1 MCHHNSNTHTVLS
14 IFSYRTLNT
23 FSKLSVII
31 VINNKKQTNGT
42 YKQYYVKMSRCCH
55 RKTNLFFFFFFSN
68 AEKIENVPEF
78 ERLYACN
85 NNASEFTQLYT
96 RYKFYPIKKLNNMQE
111 LRIWHKHLT
120 IQFKHSYIHYQ
131 VYLSFISLKVK
142 FFTWNFCK
150 LSEVMLN
157 VIF

>member
-142 FFTWNFCK
+142 FFT
-150 LSEVMLN
+150 
-157 VIF
+157 

>member
-1 MCHHNSNTHTVLS
+1 MERISNIMSKCHGVVTE
-14 IFSYRTLNT
+14 
-23 FSKLSVII
+23 KL
-31 VINNKKQTNGT
+31 T
-42 YKQYYVKMSRCCH
+42 
-55 RKTNLFFFFFFSN
+55 FFFFFSN

-131 VYLSFISLKVK
+131 VYLSSISLKVK
-142 FFTWNFCK
+142 FFT
-150 LSEVMLN
+150 
-157 VIF
+157 

>member
-42 YKQYYVKMSRCCH
+42 YKQYYVKLSRFFH
-55 RKTNLFFFFFFSN
+55 QKTKLFFFFFFSN

-142 FFTWNFCK
+142 FFT
-150 LSEVMLN
+150 
-157 VIF
+157 

>member
-55 RKTNLFFFFFFSN
+55 RKTNLFFFFSN

-142 FFTWNFCK
+142 FFT
-150 LSEVMLN
+150 
-157 VIF
+157 

>member
-55 RKTNLFFFFFFSN
+55 PKTNLFFFFFFSN

-142 FFTWNFCK
+142 FFT
-150 LSEVMLN
+150 
-157 VIF
+157 

>member
-96 RYKFYPIKKLNNMQE
+96 CYKFYPIKKLNNMQE

-142 FFTWNFCK
+142 FFT
-150 LSEVMLN
+150 
-157 VIF
+157 

>member
-55 RKTNLFFFFFFSN
+55 RKTNPFFFFFFSN

-142 FFTWNFCK
+142 FFT
-150 LSEVMLN
+150 
-157 VIF
+157 